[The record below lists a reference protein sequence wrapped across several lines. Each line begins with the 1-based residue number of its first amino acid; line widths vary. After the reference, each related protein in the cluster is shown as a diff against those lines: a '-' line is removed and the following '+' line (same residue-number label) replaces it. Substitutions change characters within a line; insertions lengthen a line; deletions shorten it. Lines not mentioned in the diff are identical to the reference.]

1 MAKRWSPVEVN
12 GNWLVLKQVE
22 TDEWYRGCGTPTDTN
37 DLITAFKSTEYF
49 NDLINANTIAIYV
62 VGSRAIGLE
71 KLTSDLDLIVIV
83 DDPEIGV
90 AGKFADTRLAYKG
103 IAVHWKFYSYKELF
117 YIDTSAEKLAV
128 FRQQICYQQPVPIY
142 LDNRGKKLNDY
153 LIKNARYLTEL
164 GAKLTAFSYKAK
176 LVLYK
181 NTMLQKSDITKIM
194 YHLAMASE
202 ILSGDIDIEFL
213 LKIKHSS
220 FFDYESLS
228 NNGFIDRLTKEIH
241 NLIEIAD
248 NIDYD
253 ELKTQ
258 TDAVNTDI
266 CNIINS

>member
-1 MAKRWSPVEVN
+1 
-12 GNWLVLKQVE
+12 
-22 TDEWYRGCGTPTDTN
+22 
-37 DLITAFKSTEYF
+37 
-49 NDLINANTIAIYV
+49 
-62 VGSRAIGLE
+62 
-71 KLTSDLDLIVIV
+71 
-83 DDPEIGV
+83 
-90 AGKFADTRLAYKG
+90 
-103 IAVHWKFYSYKELF
+103 
-117 YIDTSAEKLAV
+117 
-128 FRQQICYQQPVPIY
+128 
-142 LDNRGKKLNDY
+142 
-153 LIKNARYLTEL
+153 
-164 GAKLTAFSYKAK
+164 LTAFSYKAK

-181 NTMLQKSDITKIM
+181 NTTLQKSDITKIM

-202 ILSGDIDIEFL
+202 ILSGDVDIEFL

-241 NLIEIAD
+241 NLIEISD